1 MALFQCDV
9 SVIQKSTA
17 FAIPGSPS
25 YQEVSYHRL
34 VSLTSLLPRACRSM
48 KLLASRN
55 AIQSRTP
62 NLIKL
67 SIQSSTPKLFRY
79 SSLCLRHSNI
89 RVLRVR
95 VFCLIVTFA
104 LYVIAIPTP
113 YQSPTAGMHGI
124 AESLYQTSFFS
135 ATLSSWLP
143 QVPQACDDV
152 T

>member
-9 SVIQKSTA
+9 FVIQKSTA
-17 FAIPGSPS
+17 FAIPGLPS

-67 SIQSSTPKLFRY
+67 SIQSSTPNSFATQAFVCATFTFAFFVYAFLPRSHVRALRHCHSDTVPITNCRHARHRREPLPNFFLFRNFKVPG
-79 SSLCLRHSNI
+79 CRKC
-89 RVLRVR
+89 RKR
-95 VFCLIVTFA
+95 
-104 LYVIAIPTP
+104 
-113 YQSPTAGMHGI
+113 
-124 AESLYQTSFFS
+124 
-135 ATLSSWLP
+135 ATM
-143 QVPQACDDV
+143 
-152 T
+152 